1 MTFDLNFFGML
12 IGAIMASS
20 VPLILAASGELIT
33 ERSGVLNLGV
43 EGMMIVGAI
52 SGFALMV
59 LTDNLFLAV
68 IGSMLSGLIIS
79 SIFGFLTQTLFTN
92 HVASGLALTIF
103 GIGISAMIGKNFVG
117 IRGKEFPLLLVNL
130 RESIPFVGP
139 ILFGH
144 SIILYVAFALPF
156 ATNYFLKRTK
166 LGLIVRAVGDSPVS
180 ASNQGINVTLVRY
193 SCILYGGAMCGLAGA
208 YLSLIYTPQW
218 IENMTAGRGWIALA
232 LVVFATWSPLKVL
245 VGAIIFGG
253 VTIMQLH
260 LQAIGL
266 RIPVQLLSALPYIM
280 TIIVLVVISRDSRKI
295 KLNTPTSL
303 GQIFYKEK

>member
-1 MTFDLNFFGML
+1 MSFDLNFIGVL

-43 EGMMIVGAI
+43 EGMMIIGAI

-59 LTDNLFLAV
+59 VTDNLFFAV
-68 IGSMLSGLIIS
+68 IGSMLSGLVIS
-79 SIFGFLTQTLFTN
+79 LIFGLLTQSLLTN
-92 HVASGLALTIF
+92 HVATGLALTIF
-103 GIGISAMIGKNFVG
+103 GIGMSAMIGKNFVG
-117 IRGKEFPLLLVNL
+117 IPGKEFPLLFINFK
-130 RESIPFVGP
+130 ESITFLGP
-139 ILFGH
+139 MFFGH
-144 SIILYVAFALPF
+144 SIILYFAFGLPF
-156 ATNYFLKRTK
+156 LTNYFLKKTK
-166 LGLIVRAVGDSPVS
+166 TGLIIRAVGDSPTS

-193 SCILYGGAMCGLAGA
+193 CCILYGGAMCGLAGA

-218 IENMTAGRGWIALA
+218 IENMTGGRGWIALA
-232 LVVFATWSPLKVL
+232 LVVFATWSPIKVL
-245 VGAIIFGG
+245 IGALIFGG
-253 VTIMQLH
+253 ITILQLH
-260 LQAIGL
+260 MQAVGL

>member
-1 MTFDLNFFGML
+1 MNIDINFLGIL

-43 EGMMIVGAI
+43 EGMMIIGAI

-59 LTDNLFLAV
+59 ITDNLFLAI
-68 IGSMLSGLIIS
+68 IGSMLSGLLLS
-79 SIFGFLTQTLFTN
+79 FIFGFLTQSLLTN
-92 HVASGLALTIF
+92 HVATGLALTIF
-103 GIGISAMIGKNFVG
+103 GIGLSAMIGKDFVG
-117 IRGKEFPLLLVNL
+117 IPGKEFPLLFVNL
-130 RESIPFVGP
+130 KEVIPLFGP
-139 ILFGH
+139 IFFGH
-144 SIILYVAFALPF
+144 SIVFYFAFLLPF
-156 ATNYFLKRTK
+156 GTNYFFKKTK
-166 LGLIVRAVGDSPVS
+166 IGLIVRAVGDSPVS
-180 ASNQGINVTLVRY
+180 AANQGINVLLVRY
-193 SCILYGGAMCGLAGA
+193 CCILYGGAMCGLGGA

-253 VTIMQLH
+253 ITILQLH
-260 LQAIGL
+260 MQAIGI
-266 RIPVQLLSALPYIM
+266 RIPVQFLSALPYIM
-280 TIIVLVVISRDSRKI
+280 TIVVLVIISRDSRKI

>member
-1 MTFDLNFFGML
+1 MIFDLNFFGML

-117 IRGKEFPLLLVNL
+117 IPGKDFPLLLVNL
-130 RESIPFVGP
+130 RESIPFLGP

-156 ATNYFLKRTK
+156 ATNYFLKKTK

-180 ASNQGINVTLVRY
+180 ASNQGINVALVRY

-245 VGAIIFGG
+245 AGAIIFGG

>member
-117 IRGKEFPLLLVNL
+117 IPGKDFPLLLVNL

-156 ATNYFLKRTK
+156 ATNYFLKKTK

-245 VGAIIFGG
+245 AGAIIFGG